1 MESWIGKHIENRND
15 FANDSPLSYMTLP
28 FSLSHIFFSGPFSFL
43 AFSKNF
49 IIS

>member
-15 FANDSPLSYMTLP
+15 FANDSPLSYVTLP
-28 FSLSHIFFSGPFSFL
+28 FSHIVFSGPFSFL
-43 AFSKNF
+43 AFLKNF